1 MQRAVREIMLTHARA
16 CTPVA
21 APAAAAAAT
30 SAGASSSSSSTPLA
44 VAGPPSKTKWSAT
57 APEEWAKRVEAD
69 ARAGGRFA
77 DETSASML
85 ADLVEATREKR
96 RLTIDWRGAAMTP
109 EELIQ
114 ATAKRVG
121 LVPPELGRGGGG
133 R

>member
-1 MQRAVREIMLTHARA
+1 MAATTKAAATAMQRVAAEVAATHARA
-16 CTPVA
+16 M
-21 APAAAAAAT
+21 APAAATAAAAT
-30 SAGASSSSSSTPLA
+30 PT
-44 VAGPPSKTKWSAT
+44 KTKYAT
-57 APEEWAKRVEAD
+57 TTVEEWTRRVEED
-69 ARAGGRFA
+69 AKAGGRFA
-77 DETSASML
+77 DEATLGMF

-121 LVPPELGRGGGG
+121 LVPPELGKGTGG